1 VTLSH
6 RFKKEIQMSE
16 AALIEDPNMPPHD
29 FELEAGA
36 EILTESAPVEQAEA
50 PAEEAPEDVMT
61 ERAQK
66 RFNKITAEK
75 YAEKQRADELQR
87 KLDERQAEPQKASAA
102 PKLEDFDYDDNLHRS
117 ALIKYEVAEGM
128 RAQAE
133 ESQKATRSASVQAE
147 QDSFNDLVVG
157 LGKSDFDEVAARVP
171 TLDTALVKEL
181 MSSKEGVAMIYH
193 LGTNL
198 DVANQISQMSAF
210 QGMAEMTR
218 ISDKLAAK
226 PIIKLSAA
234 PEPISPITSGSS
246 LKKDFSEMSMEEIYG
261 L

>member
-1 VTLSH
+1 
-6 RFKKEIQMSE
+6 MSE
-16 AALIEDPNMPPHD
+16 AALIEDHGITYSP
-29 FELEAGA
+29 EEVEEETS
-36 EILTESAPVEQAEA
+36 EIQETESAPVEQAET
-50 PAEEAPEDVMT
+50 PAEEVPEVVLS
-61 ERAQK
+61 ERAQI

>member
-1 VTLSH
+1 
-6 RFKKEIQMSE
+6 MSE
-16 AALIEDPNMPPHD
+16 AALIEDHGITYSP
-29 FELEAGA
+29 EEVEEETS
-36 EILTESAPVEQAEA
+36 EIQETESAPVEQAET
-50 PAEEAPEDVMT
+50 PAEEVPETTEDVMT

-66 RFNKITAEK
+66 RFNKITAK
-75 YAEKQRADELQR
+75 AYAEKQRADELQR
-87 KLDERQAEPQKASAA
+87 KLDERQAEPQKANGA

-218 ISDKLAAK
+218 ISDRLAAK
-226 PIIKLSAA
+226 PKVKLSAA
-234 PEPISPITSGSS
+234 PDPIEPLRSGGSISKERGPSGA
-246 LKKDFSEMSMEEIYG
+246 KYE
-261 L
+261 

>member
-1 VTLSH
+1 
-6 RFKKEIQMSE
+6 MSE
-16 AALIEDPNMPPHD
+16 AALIEDHGITYSPEEVEEETN
-29 FELEAGA
+29 
-36 EILTESAPVEQAEA
+36 EIQETESAPVEQAET
-50 PAEEAPEDVMT
+50 PAEEAPEITEDVMT

-66 RFNKITAEK
+66 RFDKITAK
-75 YAEKQRADELQR
+75 AYAEKHRADELQR

-117 ALIKYEVAEGM
+117 ALIKYEVAEGIK
-128 RAQAE
+128 AQAE

-218 ISDKLAAK
+218 ISDRLATK
-226 PIIKLSAA
+226 PKVKLSAA
-234 PEPISPITSGSS
+234 PDPIEPLSSGGSISKERGPSGA
-246 LKKDFSEMSMEEIYG
+246 KYE
-261 L
+261 